1 MLLLPADILAFLAPI
16 APLFSRPVWRH
27 VQVLLRVL
35 GEFLSRVG
43 SMDLVVI

>member
-1 MLLLPADILAFLAPI
+1 MLLLPTNILAFLAPF

-35 GEFLSRVG
+35 GELLSRVG
-43 SMDLVVI
+43 SMDLVII